1 MNDVTLTPADYSLS
15 LRTAQGQAVLTRQ
28 GFGAKLSLTIA
39 SLKLDAQPSAS
50 IRLAVAQVVQLPGSG
65 GGGNSYFPGGW

>member
-1 MNDVTLTPADYSLS
+1 MNDITLTPTDFSLS

-39 SLKLDAQPSAS
+39 SLKIEAQPSAS
-50 IRLAVAQVVQLPGSG
+50 TRLAAPQVVQLPGG
-65 GGGNSYFPGGW
+65 GSGNSYFPGGW